1 MAKVKLFKNGNPVE
15 MEESQA
21 KIVLKNFPHTF
32 SKTKNGTTGE
42 RPSADDI
49 QPAPEKTDNDADI
62 TKSDLL
68 NKKKAELLEAA
79 EELGLELNGDETKEQ
94 LADLIIGSADEKE

>member
-21 KIVLKNFPHTF
+21 KIVLEKFPHTF
-32 SKTKNGTTGE
+32 SKNGKKT
-42 RPSADDI
+42 ADDV
-49 QPAPEKTDNDADI
+49 QPVQETGSEV

-68 NKKKAELLEAA
+68 SKKKAELLEAA
-79 EELGLELNGDETKEQ
+79 EELGLELTGEETKEQ
-94 LADLIIGSADEKE
+94 LADLIIGSEEK